1 VVGEEDL
8 DGNKFY
14 LLNAGWVLVRASGTE
29 PVVRIYA
36 EAPTPELA
44 EQVVATVADIVRS
57 L

>member
-1 VVGEEDL
+1 MGEEDL